1 MGRRK
6 ANRRNSSRKK
16 SSTFE
21 MKCTGDARSGDKR
34 VWLLPEPLMRLGR
47 SSRKIPVAAHEVV
60 AQARNIGRIVVL
72 VNPELEVF
80 NVSSTATFLVVDA
93 FPGWLI
99 GVYTNEFDEAVVC
112 ADLRARRGEL
122 VAAGRL

>member
-1 MGRRK
+1 MERRK

-21 MKCTGDARSGDKR
+21 MKCTGDKR

-47 SSRKIPVAAHEVV
+47 SFRKIPVAAHEVV

-80 NVSSTATFLVVDA
+80 IVSSTAMFLVVDA

-99 GVYTNEFDEAVVC
+99 GVYTSEVDEAVVC
-112 ADLRARRGEL
+112 ADLRARQGEL
-122 VAAGRL
+122 VVAGRL